1 MTLNTLLKRPYFTD
15 TSARYRLKH
24 AAFFGLFVFIFL
36 FVFRPFGLGSL
47 SGILLIVC
55 AGFGFVTFAAMVIL
69 NVFITHL
76 FKKFYKEEDW
86 TLGKEMFQT
95 ILNIILIGCFN
106 FLFFSFLISNNFSWK
121 AFLWFQ
127 FSAFAVGAIPVSIYL
142 ILKEKSSRIRFE
154 TEAQQL
160 SGKIEKNRNKAEVYN
175 PVTFYSQKSKEN
187 FTIKPDLLF
196 YIQASDNYLDIFFG
210 NGTLQRKTIRN
221 TLKSAQD
228 KLNDYPVFMR
238 CHRSYIVNIEKII
251 RITGNAQGYKL
262 HLQGIEEPIP
272 VSRQYNNLIKDRLT
286 NRP

>member
-1 MTLNTLLKRPYFTD
+1 MQLGSLFKRPYFTE

-24 AAFFGLFVFIFL
+24 AALFGLFVFIFL

-47 SGILLIVC
+47 SVILLIVC
-55 AGFGFVTFAAMVIL
+55 AGFGVVTFIAMVIL
-69 NVFITHL
+69 NVFLPRL
-76 FKKFYKEEDW
+76 FTNFYKEEDW

-95 ILNIILIGCFN
+95 ALNIILIGCFN
-106 FLFFSFLISNNFSWK
+106 FLFFSFLISKNFSWTS
-121 AFLWFQ
+121 FLWFQ

-142 ILKEKSSRIRFE
+142 ILKEKSSRIKYE
-154 TEAQQL
+154 TEAEQL
-160 SGKIEKNRNKAEVYN
+160 SGEIEKNKSKPETYKA
-175 PVTFYSQKSKEN
+175 VTFYSQKSKEN
-187 FTIKPDLLF
+187 FTIQPENLF
-196 YIQASDNYLDIFFG
+196 YIQASDNYLDIFYD

-238 CHRSYIVNIEKII
+238 CHRSYIVNLEKII

-262 HLQGIEEPIP
+262 YLEGIEETIP

-286 NRP
+286 TRH